1 MRRFTPVLAGLL
13 MLAPRAAWAC
23 PVCFGQS
30 DAPMAQ
36 ATNNGILLM
45 LGVVAVVLSAFASFI
60 LYLNRRARF
69 AASLE
74 QAAAPAAYV
83 SSVEPHEGTAQC

>member
-1 MRRFTPVLAGLL
+1 MRRLALLIVGL

-45 LGVVAVVLSAFASFI
+45 LGVVVLVLSGFASFI
-60 LYLNRRARF
+60 IYLNRRARF

-74 QAAAPAAYV
+74 QAASPASYV
-83 SSVEPHEGTAQC
+83 SSIEPHEGTAQC

>member
-1 MRRFTPVLAGLL
+1 MRRLGLL
-13 MLAPRAAWAC
+13 LVGLLAAPRAAWAC

-36 ATNNGILLM
+36 ATNNGIILM
-45 LGVVAVVLSAFASFI
+45 LGVVVAVLSGFAAFI
-60 LYLNRRARF
+60 VYLNRRARF
-69 AASLE
+69 AATLE
-74 QAAAPAAYV
+74 QAAAPVAYV